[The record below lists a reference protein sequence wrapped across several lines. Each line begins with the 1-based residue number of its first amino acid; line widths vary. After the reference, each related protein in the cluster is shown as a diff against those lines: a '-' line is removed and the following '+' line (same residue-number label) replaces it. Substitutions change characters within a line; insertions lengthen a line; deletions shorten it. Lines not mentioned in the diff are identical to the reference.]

1 MARKAPEINSS
12 STADLAFLLLIF
24 FLMTSTMDTDSG
36 ITRRLPP
43 PVENTEVDIKVKER
57 NLLNV
62 MINKNDKM
70 MVNGK
75 PTDIKDLMD
84 ITKKFITPD
93 PGNDKAPECKEK
105 EIELMGTVV
114 VNEGVVSLKNDRG
127 TSYVMYIRV
136 QNELARAY
144 SLLKD
149 EMSMQ
154 YFGTHFEDLTDEDK
168 IKAINTA
175 VPTRISEA
183 EPENIQ

>member
-1 MARKAPEINSS
+1 MARRAPEINSS

-43 PVENTEVDIKVKER
+43 PVEDTEIDIKVKER

-62 MINKNDKM
+62 MINKSDKLL
-70 MVNGK
+70 VNSKGA
-75 PTDIKDLMD
+75 DISQLME

-93 PGNDKAPECKEK
+93 PGNPNAPECKEK
-105 EIELMGTVV
+105 EIELLGTVV
-114 VNEGVVSLKNDRG
+114 CNEGVVSLKNDRG
-127 TSYVMYIRV
+127 TSYVMYIKV

-144 SLLKD
+144 ALLKD
-149 EMSMQ
+149 ELSMQ
-154 YFGTHFEDLTDEDK
+154 YFHTHFADLTDEDK

-175 VPTRISEA
+175 VPVRISEA